1 MRLTSV
7 AVGLA
12 VLAVVLALEF
22 WGTTLRFEFGLP
34 QQFYTLTAT
43 SLDPNAWVT
52 EIPNGYN
59 ISIYWVKPYF
69 KDYVELNI
77 SFRATAN
84 VTLTF
89 DIYEVTGLHGSSYYY
104 LIAYEYCYIRVPGY
118 VYSPGGCSDLE
129 VELLRD
135 NTVRTATYQV
145 IGSAGSYLVIRVR
158 INSWGVG
165 SGTVKLRVTATL
177 G

>member
-7 AVGLA
+7 AVGLV

-22 WGTTLRFEFGLP
+22 WGATLRFEFGIP
-34 QQFYTLTAT
+34 QQFFKLTAT

-52 EIPNGYN
+52 EIPNGYD
-59 ISIYWVKPYF
+59 ITIYWVKPYF
-69 KDYVELNI
+69 KDYVELNL
-77 SFRATAN
+77 SFMVTAN

-89 DIYEVTGLHGSSYYY
+89 NIYEVTGLYGNSYYY
-104 LIAYEYCYIRVPGY
+104 LVAHRYCFIRVPGY
-118 VYSPGGCSDLE
+118 VYSPNGCSNLE
-129 VELLRD
+129 VELLRG
-135 NTVRTATYQV
+135 NTVRSVTYQV
-145 IGSAGSYLVIRVR
+145 IGSAGSYLVVRIR
-158 INSWGVG
+158 INSWGAG